1 MVVELFILRFRGIA
15 ETRGGLMDVPR
26 AGRVGCDT
34 DYKRRSTSYS

>member
-34 DYKRRSTSYS
+34 NYKRRSTSYS